1 MRLASGRASGLGSE
15 QTRRSE
21 VSVAS
26 DCLLFARFL
35 LCPEDS
41 GAQGHVRQL
50 CGSRCAA
57 LLKTAFWAL
66 AAVAVGLALGRLN

>member
-1 MRLASGRASGLGSE
+1 M
-15 QTRRSE
+15 
-21 VSVAS
+21 SVAS

-41 GAQGHVRQL
+41 GAQGYVRQL

-57 LLKTAFWAL
+57 LLKTAFWIIISIGSGISL
-66 AAVAVGLALGRLN
+66 SYLH

>member
-1 MRLASGRASGLGSE
+1 MSI
-15 QTRRSE
+15 
-21 VSVAS
+21 AS

-41 GAQGHVRQL
+41 GAQGYVRQL

-57 LLKTAFWAL
+57 LLKTAFWTL
-66 AAVAVGLALGRLN
+66 AAVACGLGLGSLR